1 MAKKV
6 IPQTSIFNYKS
17 KEFYINLSPSDIPPK
32 GSDERKDF
40 ITWEKEKCKK
50 GVTINGIFIPPSLY
64 WHLNHIKIDI
74 DELDSYGNPIAVSN
88 IPELRDND
96 WIFHNGYWQA
106 YNRPDKKILQVLGS
120 RQLGKSV
127 NESSILLHQAQIFK
141 NSRCLLLGG
150 NKGDIG
156 VITKYI
162 NTMHFNMTPFL
173 KVPLLDKDFNKP
185 EVKFGY
191 KGTDNT
197 DNVYSSLFI
206 RNTDEGKVTEVGAG
220 VTINVAVI
228 DECGKFEF
236 SEAFA
241 AIKPA
246 LVSRFGWRASP
257 IITGTGGSFEKGKD
271 AKKYFFKP
279 KANDVLPFEQEDGK
293 ETGLFIS
300 GLYRQDGK
308 VETTFKDL
316 VTSQEPIIK
325 NLTSGVYKKNTTELD
340 NMRVWIKDDNKAK
353 AIIQAESDNYLQN
366 NDQLEYLK
374 HKMYYPQEYN
384 DIFLS
389 KSTNPYYSDGLKA
402 HLQNLLSNPVGQA
415 YDLYKTPSGEIKIS
429 FSQKPVISTFPTPPE
444 YLFRDSAIVIY
455 DQVRYD
461 KEQTYKIHVAG
472 CLPPG
477 EKVMT
482 DKGLKNIESVTF
494 NDYLINEKGE
504 NDNIKNIQMYLV
516 ENEDLYE
523 YKLANTYRTTKFTKE
538 HPLLISEDK
547 IKYISF
553 KKAKRLGVKSAYR
566 HFDFSFKKAE
576 NTKEKDWVKIPNL
589 YKKEMIPDF
598 NFLWNDFECKNCSKI
613 ANPLEQEEFWWLVGL
628 FLGDGWIS
636 KHGIDF
642 VFNKKENYYIEKF
655 KNISKKLFNRSP
667 SLLKE
672 HSGDISFSITCKQVH
687 DFFVKHFG
695 KYSHGKIIPE
705 WVKYLP
711 KKYKIELVKGY
722 LNSDG
727 CVSVNNKNKAVI
739 NFVSINLLLVESF
752 QDILFSLGLISSIK
766 LLRKAGI
773 RDFQGRVCNTKE
785 CYSLDLCFTETIELL
800 KLIYEKNDPKTSKL
814 DFIEKNINKS
824 YSGCRFDSNKDYVYF
839 QITEIKKTKYTGVV
853 YNFECDSHTFCSHH
867 ITTHNCDPY
876 NTDQTKTSD
885 SLGSIYV
892 LRRQNTN
899 VGEDNFQD
907 TMVASYTG
915 RPAKLEDFHK
925 NVMYLLEYYNATVL
939 NEASNSTF
947 FQYFD
952 NKQKGHYVED
962 AVQLQREINPNS
974 QAMNMKGLAATPK
987 NKQFR
992 QDLIVKYMYDDES
1005 FDGKPGYTRILDPI
1019 LCMELLEFN
1028 PDNKKGNYD
1037 RIDGFGHALVH
1048 LFKEKKY
1055 RPIVDIEYE
1064 KQEVKEEIR
1073 IRKNAFGIQLNKRG
1087 NAFGIRK

>member
-6 IPQTSIFNYKS
+6 IPQTTIFNYKS
-17 KEFYINLSPSDIPPK
+17 KEFYINLNSSDIPPK
-32 GSDERKDF
+32 GSDDRKDF
-40 ITWEKEKCKK
+40 IAWEKEKCKK

-74 DELDSYGNPIAVSN
+74 DELDSYGNPVAVSN

-191 KGTDNT
+191 KANDNT

-308 VETTFKDL
+308 VETTFENL
-316 VTSQEPIIK
+316 VTSQEPVIK
-325 NLTSGVYKKNTTELD
+325 NITTGVYKKTTTELD
-340 NMRVWIKDDNKAK
+340 NMRVWVKDDEKAK
-353 AIIQAESDNYLQN
+353 AIIKAESDNYLQN

-402 HLQNLLSNPVGQA
+402 HLQYLLSNPVGMG
-415 YDLYKTPSGEIKIS
+415 YDLFKMPSGEIGVS
-429 FSQKPVISTFPTPPE
+429 FSQKPIISTFPTPPE
-444 YLFRDSAIVIY
+444 YLFRDAAVVIY
-455 DQVRYD
+455 DKPRYD

-472 CLPPG
+472 CLLPD
-477 EKVMT
+477 EKVLTNTGIKNVQDVIIT
-482 DKGLKNIESVTF
+482 DKLINIEGQEV
-494 NDYLINEKGE
+494 
-504 NDNIKNIQMYLV
+504 NIKKLLKYNV
-516 ENEDLYE
+516 KEEDCFTF
-523 YKLANTYRTTKFTKE
+523 KIANTFRTTTFTHE
-538 HPLLISEDK
+538 HPIFLSKTFRDK
-547 IKYISF
+547 
-553 KKAKRLGVKSAYR
+553 KRKTDVNK
-566 HFDFSFKKAE
+566 F
-576 NTKEKDWVKIPNL
+576 
-589 YKKEMIPDF
+589 DF
-598 NFLWNDFECKNCSKI
+598 NFIKAEYAEKENWLKFPNIYFNNKNNFDLNTIWENSNKFKTFNQ
-613 ANPLEQEEFWWLVGL
+613 AKSPMYNLDFWWLVGL
-628 FLGDGWIS
+628 ILGDGWCHNNENKIS
-636 KHGIDF
+636 
-642 VFNKKENYYIEKF
+642 VSFNLSETKSIEKLI
-655 KNISKKLFNRSP
+655 KVVSNIFNRRVH
-667 SLLKE
+667 KKQR
-672 HSGDISFSITCKQVH
+672 GNCVTCTFSCKQFSH
-687 DFFVKHFG
+687 LFINNFG
-695 KYSHGKIIPE
+695 KNCSDKKIPE
-705 WVKYLP
+705 WA
-711 KKYKIELVKGY
+711 KKIDDVYKAQLLLGY
-722 LNSDG
+722 LHSDG
-727 CVSVNNKNKAVI
+727 CVNFNSKKEYYGIEFVSVNLE
-739 NFVSINLLLVESF
+739 LLEGF
-752 QDILFSLGLISSIK
+752 QDIAFSLGLISNLNK
-766 LLRKAGI
+766 LRNKGEHTFDGK
-773 RDFQGRVCNTKE
+773 RTYKTKE
-785 CYSLDLCFTETIELL
+785 CYHLRFGHISTLKFNDLINDSEDL
-800 KLIYEKNDPKTSKL
+800 KLSK
-814 DFIEKNINKS
+814 IK
-824 YSGCRFDSNKDYVYF
+824 SNKVVRKKSLKDCFLSPDLKYIYF
-839 QITEIKKTKYTGVV
+839 QIKEVIKSKYTGEV
-853 YNFECDSHTFCSHH
+853 YNFECETNTFTCKN
-867 ITTHNCDPY
+867 IPTHNCDPY

-892 LRRQNTN
+892 MRRQNTN
-899 VGEDNFQD
+899 VGEDSFQD

-962 AVQLQREINPNS
+962 AVQLQKEINPNS

-1019 LCMELLEFN
+1019 LCMELLEYN

-1064 KQEVKEEIR
+1064 KQETKQEVR
-1073 IRKNAFGIQLNKRG
+1073 IRKNAFGINIKNNNKS
-1087 NAFGIRK
+1087 NAFGIRI